1 MEKWKEFK
9 PNYKIVFMII
19 FCLYTV
25 SGSGFQSEAQI
36 FLGLGLGLGL
46 GLLLLAVLS
55 GVDDLLVQR
64 GLPGFLAYA
73 VYLGEVVAPLMLL
86 VGFWV
91 VPAAAVVV
99 VNMVVALVLAHQ
111 GDWLALNRTGGW
123 ALELQAFYLV
133 SALVVVLTWAL
144 SSSRAA
150 LAPQGSFAPSS
161 APRVS
166 A

>member
-1 MEKWKEFK
+1 MKFWSYFHHPKAALVLLRVTLALLMLLHGWA
-9 PNYKIVFMII
+9 KIR
-19 FCLYTV
+19 Y
-25 SGSGFQSEAQI
+25 
-36 FLGLGLGLGL
+36 
-46 GLLLLAVLS
+46 
-55 GVDDLLVQR
+55 GVGWIEGLLVQR
-64 GLPGFLAYA
+64 GLPGCLAYA

-133 SALVVVLTWAL
+133 SALVVVLTAR
-144 SSSRAA
+144 S
-150 LAPQGSFAPSS
+150 GK
-161 APRVS
+161 
-166 A
+166 

>member
-1 MEKWKEFK
+1 MKFWSHFHH
-9 PNYKIVFMII
+9 PH
-19 FCLYTV
+19 
-25 SGSGFQSEAQI
+25 
-36 FLGLGLGLGL
+36 LGALLLRAAL
-46 GLLLLAVLS
+46 ALLLLLHGWAKIRY
-55 GVDDLLVQR
+55 GVGWIEGLLVQR

-133 SALVVVLTWAL
+133 SALVVVLTAR
-144 SSSRAA
+144 S
-150 LAPQGSFAPSS
+150 GK
-161 APRVS
+161 
-166 A
+166 